1 MTSSD
6 CVITVRTIVD
16 LPEPERDQLDALCRQ
31 RGISR
36 AEALRQ
42 ALRQALRLWLE
53 QQQPQHR
60 QVFGLWR
67 DRSDDALT
75 IQDSLR
81 QEWAGR

>member
-6 CVITVRTIVD
+6 GVITVRTIVD

-36 AEALRQ
+36 AE

>member
-6 CVITVRTIVD
+6 GVITVRTIVD
-16 LPEPERDQLDALCRQ
+16 LPELERDQLDALCRQ

-36 AEALRQ
+36 AEALRE
-42 ALRQALRLWLE
+42 ALRLWLE
-53 QQQPQHR
+53 QQQPQPR

>member
-1 MTSSD
+1 MPS
-6 CVITVRTIVD
+6 
-16 LPEPERDQLDALCRQ
+16 AAN
-31 RGISR
+31 GASR
-36 AEALRQ
+36 APKPCAE

>member
-6 CVITVRTIVD
+6 GVITVRTIVD
-16 LPEPERDQLDALCRQ
+16 LPELERDQLDALCRQ

-36 AEALRQ
+36 AEALRE
-42 ALRQALRLWLE
+42 ALRLWLE

-60 QVFGLWR
+60 KVFGLWR

>member
-6 CVITVRTIVD
+6 AVIIVRTIVD
-16 LPEPERDQLDALCRQ
+16 LPDLERDQLDALCRQ

-36 AEALRQ
+36 AEALRE
-42 ALRQALRLWLE
+42 ALRLWLE